1 MLKITSGTY
10 GGRKL
15 VQPKT
20 DKTRPVMERTRHAIF
35 QVLGDVFGM
44 VVLDLYAGSG
54 ALGLEALSNGA
65 VSATFV
71 DSSRLAQM
79 SIAENVNNLEVRDQS
94 IVKPIK
100 VESFFEQN
108 TAKYDLI
115 FLDPPYA
122 EFKLEILEAAS
133 SCLNDTGIIVVSCSM
148 QTKLPEEI
156 GLTNLVKIKRYGDTQ
171 IAYFRYT
178 SL

>member
-35 QVLGDVFGM
+35 QVLGDLSGLN
-44 VVLDLYAGSG
+44 VLDLYAGSG

-65 VSATFV
+65 ISATFV
-71 DSSRLAQM
+71 DSSRLSQK
-79 SIAENVNNLEVRDQS
+79 SITENVNSLNARDQS
-94 IVKPIK
+94 IIKKVK
-100 VESFFEQN
+100 VENFLEQN

-133 SCLNDTGIIVVSCSM
+133 SCLSNTGIIVVSCSM

-156 GLTNLVKIKRYGDTQ
+156 GLTNLVKIKRYSDTQ
-171 IAYFRYT
+171 IAYLRYT

>member
-100 VESFFEQN
+100 VESF
-108 TAKYDLI
+108 
-115 FLDPPYA
+115 
-122 EFKLEILEAAS
+122 
-133 SCLNDTGIIVVSCSM
+133 LNKIQLSM
-148 QTKLPEEI
+148 I
-156 GLTNLVKIKRYGDTQ
+156 
-171 IAYFRYT
+171 
-178 SL
+178 